1 MGIINCERLHFSE
14 KVSSQRIAKA
24 EALIGKKV
32 VTKVLAFA
40 LFLLGANKT
49 IIASTIN
56 MPLGSLKSLLL
67 SINRRGL
74 AGIEDQRKKTS
85 TFKPFKT
92 IYDITTTL
100 VSENSGVSINFEPG
114 NLTIYIPDSNPV
126 QKKVVLLSLL
136 SSKFLNKKEVG
147 DILNLSVDRT
157 GKLARKLQCEDV
169 KSILDNRQG
178 QKQNYVFKPEIKGE
192 LIQQFVLELVNNN
205 PTSAQQIAN
214 NLKERCNFSLSP
226 RSILNH
232 MNNLGLSQIKTS
244 LLSNLTDIKKKS
256 SDS

>member
-1 MGIINCERLHFSE
+1 MGIINCGKLTFSE
-14 KVSSQRIAKA
+14 KLSSQRIAKA
-24 EALIGKKV
+24 EAFIGRKV
-32 VTKVLAFA
+32 VTKIVGFA

-56 MPLGSLKSLLL
+56 MPIGSLKSLLL
-67 SINRRGL
+67 AINRRGL
-74 AGIEDQRKKTS
+74 AGIEDQRRKTS
-85 TFKPFKT
+85 TFKPSKPVNN
-92 IYDITTTL
+92 ITTTL
-100 VSENSGVSINFEPG
+100 ISENSGISINFAPG
-114 NLTIYIPDSNPV
+114 NLTLHIPDSNPV

-147 DILNLSVDRT
+147 NALNLSVDRT
-157 GKLARKLQCEDV
+157 GKLARKLQCEDL
-169 KSILDNRQG
+169 KGILDNRQG

-232 MNNLGLSQIKTS
+232 MNNLGLSHIKTS
-244 LLSNLTDIKKKS
+244 LLSNLTDFKKKS

>member
-1 MGIINCERLHFSE
+1 
-14 KVSSQRIAKA
+14 
-24 EALIGKKV
+24 
-32 VTKVLAFA
+32 
-40 LFLLGANKT
+40 
-49 IIASTIN
+49 
-56 MPLGSLKSLLL
+56 
-67 SINRRGL
+67 
-74 AGIEDQRKKTS
+74 
-85 TFKPFKT
+85 
-92 IYDITTTL
+92 
-100 VSENSGVSINFEPG
+100 
-114 NLTIYIPDSNPV
+114 
-126 QKKVVLLSLL
+126 L

-147 DILNLSVDRT
+147 DALNLSVDRT

-169 KSILDNRQG
+169 KGILDNRQG
-178 QKQNYVFKPEIKGE
+178 QKQSYVFKPEIKGE

-232 MNNLGLSQIKTS
+232 MNNLGLSHIKTS